1 MLTIASL
8 DLVRG
13 GRRLFSPCSFRLEAG
28 EALVVAGPNG
38 AGKTSLL
45 RAVAGLLEPAAGTIA
60 FDGYDDLD
68 RARAEMLHLHGWHD
82 GLKTTRRV
90 REELGFWAK
99 WSGGSDA
106 DIAAAAEAFDLAPL
120 LDAEVRRL
128 SAGQR
133 RRVALARLLCPRR
146 PLWLLDEPLAPL
158 DAVMRARFGWVMG
171 EHLSRGGAVLAAA
184 HDPLTVAH
192 RTQRLHAAEAA

>member
-1 MLTIASL
+1 MLTVADL

-13 GRRLFSPCSFRLEAG
+13 GRRLFSPCSLRLNAG
-28 EALVVAGPNG
+28 EALVIAGPNG

-68 RARAEMLHLHGWHD
+68 RARAEALHLHGWHD
-82 GLKTTRRV
+82 GLKTTRRA
-90 REELGFWAK
+90 RDELGFWAR
-99 WSGGSDA
+99 WAGGGPA
-106 DIAAAAEAFDLAPL
+106 DIQAAAQAFDLAPL
-120 LDAEVRRL
+120 LDVEVRRL

-133 RRVALARLLCPRR
+133 RRLALARLLCPRR

-158 DAVMRARFGWVMG
+158 DAAMRQRFGEVMAD
-171 EHLSRGGAVLAAA
+171 HLSRGGAVLAAA
-184 HDPLTVAH
+184 HDPLPAPH
-192 RTQRLHAAEAA
+192 RTQHLHATEAA